1 MSEGH
6 GGAKRDSAARLER
19 DACIL
24 GHSLSSLQVLWLCDC
39 LSDQSRLTCTGH
51 MAVVI
56 YT

>member
-24 GHSLSSLQVLWLCDC
+24 GALAVLFASLVIM
-39 LSDQSRLTCTGH
+39 RLPE
-51 MAVVI
+51 
-56 YT
+56 

>member
-24 GHSLSSLQVLWLCDC
+24 GHSLPSLQVL
-39 LSDQSRLTCTGH
+39 
-51 MAVVI
+51 
-56 YT
+56 